1 MYRML
6 SPVVDGQA
14 RGRKLAPVEEDN
26 VKDEEHTGSRDRE
39 ATLTSAA
46 ANPGE
51 TTEEEPFALIHL
63 QASEQSAAAL
73 ERAVRRIRQQIRAR
87 DQIFSLEGEC
97 VLLLRSATLAGAEAV
112 MQRLRPLLADV
123 EHSARCLAGEAARQF
138 LGELQRRQPRLI
150 EGDRDPQSFSQTRPS
165 EEAAVPEEDQDQ
177 AESQL
182 PYLAFLSSYPSL
194 RLLHLL
200 PYELAQRYRCVPI
213 GAERGT
219 LTLATARRLDR
230 AILDHLQ
237 TVTQRAIFQVRC
249 EPEMIS
255 EILHYW
261 EQQQRRLLAD
271 QPQENPAR

>member
-1 MYRML
+1 M
-6 SPVVDGQA
+6 
-14 RGRKLAPVEEDN
+14 
-26 VKDEEHTGSRDRE
+26 KDEERTGSRDRE
-39 ATLTSAA
+39 VALTPRAINA
-46 ANPGE
+46 GE
-51 TTEEEPFALIHL
+51 VTEEEPFALIHL
-63 QASEQSAAAL
+63 QASEQSVVAL
-73 ERAVRRIRQQIRAR
+73 ERAVRRIRQQIRAS
-87 DQIFSLEGEC
+87 DLIFSLEGEC
-97 VLLLRSATLAGAEAV
+97 ALLLRSATLAGAEAV

-138 LGELQRRQPRLI
+138 LSELQRRRPRLI
-150 EGDRDPQSFSQTRPS
+150 EAEQRDRDQQGSGQARES
-165 EEAAVPEEDQDQ
+165 EEAAVSEEGGGQ
-177 AESQL
+177 AGSQL
-182 PYLAFLSSYPSL
+182 PYLAFLSSYPSP

-200 PYELAQRYRCVPI
+200 PYELARRYRCVPI

-230 AILDHLQ
+230 AILDQLQ

-271 QPQENPAR
+271 QSPESPRPDQGRDLPHITLASEHESERR

>member
-1 MYRML
+1 M
-6 SPVVDGQA
+6 
-14 RGRKLAPVEEDN
+14 
-26 VKDEEHTGSRDRE
+26 KDEERTGSRDRE
-39 ATLTSAA
+39 ATLTSTAA
-46 ANPGE
+46 SLGE
-51 TTEEEPFALIHL
+51 ATEEEPFALIHL

-87 DQIFSLEGEC
+87 DLIFSLEGEC
-97 VLLLRSATLAGAEAV
+97 ALLLRSATLAGAEAV
-112 MQRLRPLLADV
+112 MQRLHPLLADV

-138 LGELQRRQPRLI
+138 LRELQRRQPRLI
-150 EGDRDPQSFSQTRPS
+150 EGDRGPQGFSQTRQI
-165 EEAAVPEEDQDQ
+165 EEAAASEEDRDQ
-177 AESQL
+177 TESQL

-230 AILDHLQ
+230 SILDHLQ

-261 EQQQRRLLAD
+261 EQQQRRLLDD
-271 QPQENPAR
+271 QPQENPV